1 MRSAIGALAVLMGL
15 ILPMMAEAGEDDAYL
30 RRFAQSW
37 KGGGTASL
45 NLHLPSWRVSCNL
58 GSTKGTNKVSLSG
71 LCRLKLVSFLSKK
84 IDASLN
90 YDPGSDSY
98 SGTYSV
104 DGGPPAILSG
114 RLSGDSLNL
123 DVTWPILVNGHYN
136 ARIHIA
142 NDGRGHFT
150 LKTVDPL
157 GLDGTPVTTSDLHF
171 VPE

>member
-1 MRSAIGALAVLMGL
+1 MRSASCVACILIGLVL
-15 ILPMMAEAGEDDAYL
+15 PSAAEAVDDDPYL
-30 RRFAQSW
+30 RRFAVNW

-58 GSTKGTNKVSLSG
+58 ASSKGANRVSLSG

-84 IDASLN
+84 IDASLI
-90 YDPGSDSY
+90 YSGGSDSY

-114 RLSGDSLNL
+114 RLSGDVLNL
-123 DVTWPILVNGHYN
+123 DVTWPILVNGHYK
-136 ARIHIA
+136 AQIRIV

-150 LKTVDPL
+150 LTTVDPL
-157 GLDGTPVTTSDLHF
+157 GLYGSPMTTSDLHF